1 MENLMQH
8 SVRDDR
14 TAQALKQRQRTAE
27 EFLPGGVAGSARFNP
42 VLGYAL
48 TVSRASGGRI
58 YDITGKEYIDFNL
71 AHGAAFLGHGHLAV
85 RQALLAALDS
95 GVISGYETEQNL
107 VLARKICEIIPCA
120 QMVRLANSGTEGTM
134 LALRLARAYT
144 GKPKLLKFWGH
155 FHGLHDYVMYNAHSP
170 LAPVSRGSRVTLQ
183 RESAGIP
190 AVLDQLV
197 EVIPWQDEDALLS
210 VVRQQGDQIGAIM
223 MEPINYN
230 SGGIVASKAYME
242 FVRRLASEHNIVLIY
257 DEVLS
262 AFRTGV
268 SCAQGYYGVT
278 PDVCVISKAISN
290 GLPLAVVAG
299 RREIMSQVTPF
310 GEVTHSGTTTGN
322 LISVSAALACLEEIT
337 SPGFYDH
344 IYSVAEHLYSGLSEL
359 FMRAEVPARVQG
371 VGARFGLFFGFTHE
385 VKNFTDTLKHDG
397 VLASQF
403 LRACARNG
411 VYFHSYGTL
420 ASGHHGIASAHTIED
435 VDEALN
441 RIEDALRKLS

>member
-1 MENLMQH
+1 MQPADHEN
-8 SVRDDR
+8 RI
-14 TAQALKQRQRTAE
+14 AQALLERQQRAE

-42 VLGYAL
+42 ALGYAL
-48 TVSRASGGRI
+48 AISRAEGSRI

-71 AHGAAFLGHGHLAV
+71 AHGAAFLGYGHPAV
-85 RQALLAALDS
+85 RQALEAALDS
-95 GVISGYETEQNL
+95 GVVSGYETEQNIA
-107 VLARKICEIIPCA
+107 LARVICEIIPCA

-144 GKPKLLKFWGH
+144 GKPRLLKFWGH

-170 LAPVSRGSRVTLQ
+170 LTPVSRGSRVTLQ

-242 FVRRLASEHNIVLIY
+242 FVRRLASEHHIVLIY

-278 PDVCVISKAISN
+278 PDLCVISKALSN

-299 RREIMSQVTPF
+299 KKEIMSQVTPF
-310 GEVTHSGTTTGN
+310 GEVMHSGTTTGN
-322 LISVSAALACLEEIT
+322 LLSVAAALACLDEIT

-344 IYSVAEHLYSGLSEL
+344 IYSLAEHLYKGLSEL
-359 FMRAEVPARVQG
+359 FMRAEIPARVQG
-371 VGARFGLFFGFTHE
+371 VGARFGLFFGYTGE
-385 VKNFTDTLKHDG
+385 IRNFTDTLKHDSDQ
-397 VLASQF
+397 AAQF
-403 LRACARNG
+403 LRACAGKG
-411 VYFHSYGTL
+411 VYFHSYGAL
-420 ASGHHGIASAHTIED
+420 ASGHHGFSAAHTHADI
-435 VDEALN
+435 DEALN
-441 RIEDALRKLS
+441 RIESALREL

>member
-1 MENLMQH
+1 MQQA
-8 SVRDDR
+8 DQEDR
-14 TAQALKQRQRTAE
+14 TAQALLARQHRAE

-42 VLGYAL
+42 ALGYAL
-48 TVSRASGGRI
+48 AISRAEGSRI
-58 YDITGKEYIDFNL
+58 FDVTGKEYIDFNL
-71 AHGAAFLGHGHLAV
+71 AHGAAFLGYGHPAV
-85 RQALLAALDS
+85 RQALDAALDS
-95 GVISGYETEQNL
+95 GVISGYETEQNIA
-107 VLARKICEIIPCA
+107 LARKICEIIPCA

-144 GKPKLLKFWGH
+144 GKPRLLKFWGH

-170 LAPVSRGSRVTLQ
+170 LTPVSRGYRVTLQ

-210 VVRQQGDQIGAIM
+210 VLRQQGDQIGAIM

-242 FVRRLASEHNIVLIY
+242 FVRRLASEHHIVLIY

-278 PDVCVISKAISN
+278 PDLCVISKALSN

-299 RREIMSQVTPF
+299 KREIMSQVTPF

-322 LISVSAALACLEEIT
+322 LLSVAAALACLDEIT
-337 SPGFYDH
+337 SSGFYDH
-344 IYSVAEHLYSGLSEL
+344 IYSLAEHLYGGLTEL
-359 FMRAEVPARVQG
+359 FMRAEIPAHVHG
-371 VGARFGLFFGFTHE
+371 VGARFGLFFGFTGE
-385 VKNFTDTLKHDG
+385 VRNFTDTLKHDG
-397 VLASQF
+397 VQANHF
-403 LRACARNG
+403 LRACASKG
-411 VYFHSYGTL
+411 VYFHSYGAL
-420 ASGHHGIASAHTIED
+420 ASGHHGFSAAHTHADI
-435 VDEALN
+435 DEALN
-441 RIEDALRKLS
+441 RIESALSVM

>member
-1 MENLMQH
+1 MQQADQEH
-8 SVRDDR
+8 R
-14 TAQALKQRQRTAE
+14 TAHALLARQNRAE

-42 VLGYAL
+42 ALGYAL
-48 TVSRASGGRI
+48 AISRAEGSRI

-71 AHGAAFLGHGHLAV
+71 AHGAAFLGYGHPAV
-85 RQALLAALDS
+85 RQALDAALDS
-95 GVISGYETEQNL
+95 GVVSGYETEQNIA
-107 VLARKICEIIPCA
+107 LARKICEIIPCA

-144 GKPKLLKFWGH
+144 GKPRLLKFWGH

-170 LAPVSRGSRVTLQ
+170 LTPVSRGYRVTLQ

-210 VVRQQGDQIGAIM
+210 VLRQQGDQIGAIM

-242 FVRRLASEHNIVLIY
+242 FVRRLASEHHIVLIY

-278 PDVCVISKAISN
+278 PDLCVISKALSN

-299 RREIMSQVTPF
+299 KREIMSQVTPF
-310 GEVTHSGTTTGN
+310 GEVAHSGTTTGN
-322 LISVSAALACLEEIT
+322 LLSVAAALACLDEIT
-337 SPGFYDH
+337 SSGFYDH
-344 IYSVAEHLYSGLSEL
+344 IYSLAEHLLPGLD
-359 FMRAEVPARVQG
+359 RAIHACGDP
-371 VGARFGLFFGFTHE
+371 GARARCGG
-385 VKNFTDTLKHDG
+385 
-397 VLASQF
+397 ASS
-403 LRACARNG
+403 AC
-411 VYFHSYGTL
+411 FS
-420 ASGHHGIASAHTIED
+420 ASPEMSGILPIH
-435 VDEALN
+435 
-441 RIEDALRKLS
+441 

>member
-1 MENLMQH
+1 MQH
-8 SVRDDR
+8 PGSEDQA
-14 TAQALKQRQRTAE
+14 TQALLERQHAAE

-42 VLGYAL
+42 ALGYAL
-48 TVSRASGGRI
+48 AISRAQGSRI
-58 YDITGKEYIDFNL
+58 YDVTGKEYIDFNL
-71 AHGAAFLGHGHLAV
+71 AHGAALLGHGHPGV
-85 RQALLAALDS
+85 RRALDAALDS
-95 GVISGYETEQNL
+95 GVISGYETEQNIL
-107 VLARKICEIIPCA
+107 LAKKICEIIPCA
-120 QMVRLANSGTEGTM
+120 QMVRLTNSGTEGTM

-170 LAPVSRGSRVTLQ
+170 LAPVSRGYRVTLQ

-190 AVLDQLV
+190 ALLDELV

-210 VVRQQGDQIGAIM
+210 AVRQQGDQIAAIM

-278 PDVCVISKAISN
+278 PDLCVISKALTN

-299 RREIMSQVTPF
+299 KREIMSQVTPF
-310 GEVTHSGTTTGN
+310 GDVTHSGTTTGN
-322 LISVSAALACLEEIT
+322 LLSVSASLACLEEIT
-337 SPGFYDH
+337 APGFYDN
-344 IYSVAEHLYSGLSEL
+344 IYSLADHLYRGLSEL
-359 FMRAEVPARVQG
+359 FMRAEIPARLQG
-371 VGARFGLFFGFTHE
+371 VGARFGLFFGFTDE
-385 VKNFTDTLKHDG
+385 VQSFADTLKHDG
-397 VLASQF
+397 DLATRF
-403 LRACARNG
+403 LRLCAGKG
-411 VYFHSYGTL
+411 VYFHSYGAL
-420 ASGHHGIASAHTIED
+420 ASGHHGFSAAHSHED
-435 VDEALN
+435 IDEALN
-441 RIEDALRKLS
+441 RIESALREF

>member
-1 MENLMQH
+1 MHNPNYEDPAVHALYERQH
-8 SVRDDR
+8 I
-14 TAQALKQRQRTAE
+14 AE

-42 VLGYAL
+42 ALGYAL
-48 TVSRASGGRI
+48 RISRAEGSRI
-58 YDITGKEYIDFNL
+58 YDVTGKEYIDFNL
-71 AHGAAFLGHGHLAV
+71 AHGAAFLGYAHPGV
-85 RQALLAALDS
+85 RRALEAALDS

-170 LAPVSRGSRVTLQ
+170 LTPVRRGSRLTLQ

-190 AVLDQLV
+190 GLLDELV

-210 VVRQQGDQIGAIM
+210 LLRQQSDQIGAIM

-242 FVRRLASEHNIVLIY
+242 FVRRLAREHNIVLIY

-278 PDVCVISKAISN
+278 PDLCVISKAISN

-299 RREIMSQVTPF
+299 KREIMSQVTPF

-322 LISVSAALACLEEIT
+322 LLSVSAALACLEEIT
-337 SPGFYDH
+337 LPGFYDN
-344 IYSVAEHLYSGLSEL
+344 IYSLAEHLYRGLTEL
-359 FMRAEVPARVQG
+359 FMRAEIPARVQG
-371 VGARFGLFFGFTHE
+371 VGARFGLFFGFTDE
-385 VKNFTDTLKHDG
+385 VRDFSDTLKHDG
-397 VLASQF
+397 VLAAQF
-403 LRACARNG
+403 LRVCASKG
-411 VYFHSYGTL
+411 VYFHSYGAL
-420 ASGHHGIASAHTIED
+420 ASGHHGFSAAHTHADI
-435 VDEALN
+435 DEALN
-441 RIEDALRKLS
+441 RIESALREL